1 MTAPRHK
8 AGLYIKVSSDS
19 QCCALPS
26 DCASPRGSILTERW
40 VGGSDL
46 WDEQRALDPPLRQAS
61 LGFMDCLPLCAG
73 LGDTWE
79 HGILAVD
86 SHKVTHKL
94 VIVGTGTEL
103 LRFFFFSVRDGH

>member
-61 LGFMDCLPLCAG
+61 LGVMDCLPVCWARGHLGAWDLGCGQPQGHPQAGDSWYRYRITEILLFLC
-73 LGDTWE
+73 
-79 HGILAVD
+79 
-86 SHKVTHKL
+86 
-94 VIVGTGTEL
+94 
-103 LRFFFFSVRDGH
+103 